1 MAQAA
6 KVEKKHVALALVL
19 ISVLTVA
26 FIAAFYLQVLSR
38 VESLPNKRTDFF
50 FGVMAGGN
58 VAETKAVIDKVKEY
72 TNLIAFT
79 NPTITENITSLEEV
93 ANYASSNGLSFFVQT
108 TYPSP
113 YSDLNFNPITWASIA
128 KEKYDGRF
136 MGYYLYDE
144 PGGNQVD
151 QGDYVQFDEKSMPCD
166 YRDATNTYVY
176 YLYIQLRDF
185 MGKTNLVTSDYA
197 LYWFDYEAGYDT
209 VFCEFGWNS
218 SRALNIAQCRG
229 AAEMHNK
236 TWGAVL
242 TWTYTEF
249 PYMESPSDL
258 YQDMVTAYDAGAKYV
273 LVFNYPQENQYG
285 VLNEQHFDKMK
296 AFWQYAAET
305 PQNGSSNKKKVA
317 YVIPDN
323 YGFGF
328 RGTTEKIW
336 GLWEPDELTP
346 LIWDEAN
353 ALVEKYGPNFD
364 IIVGSPFTQVFG
376 RFHYDKLI
384 RWNSTAV
391 E

>member
-1 MAQAA
+1 MAQTA
-6 KVEKKHVALALVL
+6 KVEKKRVALALVL

-26 FIAAFYLQVLSR
+26 FITAFYLQILSR
-38 VESLPNKRTDFF
+38 AESLPNKRSDFF
-50 FGVMAGGN
+50 FGVTAGGN
-58 VAETKAVIDKVKEY
+58 VAETKVVIDKVKEY
-72 TNLIAFT
+72 TNLITFT

-113 YSDLNFNPITWASIA
+113 FSNLNFNSLAWASTA
-128 KEKYDGRF
+128 KEKYGEKF
-136 MGYYLYDE
+136 KGYYLYDE

-151 QGDYVQFDEKSMPCD
+151 QGDYVQFDQNSMPCD
-166 YRDATNTYVY
+166 YRDAANTYIY

-185 MGKTNLVTSDYA
+185 MEETNLVTSDYA

-273 LVFNYPQENQYG
+273 LVFNYPQENQNG
-285 VLNEQHFDKMK
+285 VLSEQHFDKMK

-305 PQNGSSNKKKVA
+305 PQNGSSNKEKVA

-328 RGTTEKIW
+328 RGVTEKIW

-346 LIWDEAN
+346 LIWNEAN
-353 ALVEKYGPNFD
+353 ALVDMYGPNFD

-384 RWNSTAV
+384 QWNSAAV
-391 E
+391 K